1 MKKEHVNNYFSNNDM
16 LIIEF
21 LVNTGR
27 QKEKKNLIA
36 YVFTINWTHTHF
48 NEIVQCII

>member
-27 QKEKKNLIA
+27 QKEKKISLHTFSLLIGH
-36 YVFTINWTHTHF
+36 THTL
-48 NEIVQCII
+48 